1 MVASD
6 NRKTFR
12 ENVESYVDQA
22 IDKVKDLRSDK

>member
-22 IDKVKDLRSDK
+22 IDELNISN